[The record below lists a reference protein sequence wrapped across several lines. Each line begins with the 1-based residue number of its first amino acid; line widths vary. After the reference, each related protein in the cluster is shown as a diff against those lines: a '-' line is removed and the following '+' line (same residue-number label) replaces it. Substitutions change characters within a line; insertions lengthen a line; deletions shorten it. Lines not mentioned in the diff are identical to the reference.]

1 MISERIH
8 ATLVRWTLLIC
19 KSLLV
24 TAFLAVI
31 ISAAARYFL
40 STGSVKLDDIQ
51 HYSFGSLILL
61 AIVVAFWSEKHVK
74 IELVQSKLTSNAF
87 QMIWAVLLVCI
98 PMILIVI
105 VSVPAVRL
113 SWINLEGSA
122 EPGGLGGVFL
132 LKTLL
137 PVCGL
142 LFIYGAIQK
151 IFSLRNSDK

>member
-19 KSLLV
+19 KSLLA

-74 IELVQSKLTSNAF
+74 IELVQSKRTSNAF

-98 PMILIVI
+98 PMILIVT

-113 SWINLEGSA
+113 SWINSGRICGARRARRRISIEDPAPGLRLAVYLWCHSKDIFPA
-122 EPGGLGGVFL
+122 E
-132 LKTLL
+132 
-137 PVCGL
+137 
-142 LFIYGAIQK
+142 Q
-151 IFSLRNSDK
+151 